1 MFVIRANAYPANKGM
16 IIMAKYLAIH
26 PVDPPVNADDV
37 GPIAKKAKA
46 AVTKDAYWVKS
57 WLKLTDDGK
66 VAAVYCEWDGK
77 DAESV
82 KSALKQSI
90 PELPFSEVSQMGE
103 IHGED
108 FR

>member
-1 MFVIRANAYPANKGM
+1 MKVFVINTNAYPDNKGV

-66 VAAVYCEWDGK
+66 VAAV
-77 DAESV
+77 SV